1 LEVSLAVDQ
10 GIDDIQQ
17 EGRGQQAEEPRTARV
32 EILFI
37 AFIVSQA
44 IGEQQRAQE
53 EENHAIADDEGIGP
67 ECPTCCCIGLLSVG
81 LNEGPV
87 LAERK
92 PCFHRAI
99 LSQRLLYAHS

>member
-37 AFIVSQA
+37 AFIVSLA
-44 IGEQQRAQE
+44 IGEQQRTGGRE
-53 EENHAIADDEGIGP
+53 P
-67 ECPTCCCIGLLSVG
+67 
-81 LNEGPV
+81 
-87 LAERK
+87 R
-92 PCFHRAI
+92 
-99 LSQRLLYAHS
+99 HS